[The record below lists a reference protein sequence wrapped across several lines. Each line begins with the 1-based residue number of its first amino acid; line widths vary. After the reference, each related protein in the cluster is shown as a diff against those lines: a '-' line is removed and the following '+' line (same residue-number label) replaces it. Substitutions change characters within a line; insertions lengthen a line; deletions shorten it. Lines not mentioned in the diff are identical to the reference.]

1 MQPYQPQKIYLEST
15 ARDYALTRQIL
26 NYYSDIPVE
35 EIKNPR
41 QLVHQILQQPD
52 PITYGKQFLLLSR
65 QKSHFLKKCPG
76 TRNYICCGYKILNTA
91 NNCHLDCTYCILQ
104 GYFNNPLMVVYVN
117 IEDLL
122 AELKN
127 QFEQHPT
134 KFYRIGTGE
143 LTDSLIL
150 EPVTQYGEKLVL
162 FFKDFPNTIIEL
174 KTKSVNIDNL
184 LQLPHNRR
192 AVISWSLNSELIQQ
206 QEEML
211 SPSIDER
218 LAAAKKCQEAGYW
231 LGFHFD
237 PIIYYENWEADYFKT
252 VEKIFSVI
260 DGKNIAWISLGAL
273 RYPTSLDGIIR
284 QRHPESPIVY
294 GEFISGKDQK
304 LRYFK
309 PIRIQVFQKMVQ
321 WIRDFDPSVFV
332 YLCMESSEVWKKA
345 FGWTPEKMSTLSRLL
360 DERVQPAAFKRG

>member
-1 MQPYQPQKIYLEST
+1 MQQYQPQKIYFEST
-15 ARDYALTRQIL
+15 TKEYTLTRQIL
-26 NYYSDIPVE
+26 NHYSDIPVE

-41 QLVHQILQQPD
+41 QLVHQILQHPD
-52 PITYGKQFLLLSR
+52 PITYGKQFLLISR
-65 QKSHFLKKCPG
+65 QKARFLKKCPG

-122 AELKN
+122 TELRE
-127 QFEQHPT
+127 QFELHPN

-150 EPVTQYGEKLVL
+150 EPVTQYGEKLVR
-162 FFKDFPNTIIEL
+162 FFKDFPNAIIEL

-184 LQLPHNRR
+184 LELKHNRR
-192 AVISWSLNSELIQQ
+192 AVISWSLNSESIQQ
-206 QEEML
+206 REEAL

-237 PIIYYENWEADYFKT
+237 PIIYYDNWEKDYFKT

-309 PIRIQVFQKMVQ
+309 PIRIQVFKKMVE

-345 FGWTPEKMSTLSRLL
+345 FGWTPERMSTLSRLL
-360 DERVQPAAFKRG
+360 DERVK